1 MHAEADR
8 VERAVGRGSTV
19 MRAARARGA
28 QAARERWAD
37 LAAGVGVV
45 VVAALVFT
53 FVPAL

>member
-1 MHAEADR
+1 
-8 VERAVGRGSTV
+8 